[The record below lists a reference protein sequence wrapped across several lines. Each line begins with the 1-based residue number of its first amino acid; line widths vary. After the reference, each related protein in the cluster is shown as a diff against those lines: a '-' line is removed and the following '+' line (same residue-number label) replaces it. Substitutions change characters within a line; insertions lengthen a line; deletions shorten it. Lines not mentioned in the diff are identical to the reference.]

1 MAELLLDVQ
10 GLRCGYG
17 EAVVLADVS
26 FQLPMGRSLA
36 LLGRNGTGKTT
47 LIDTLVGV
55 TQRHAGRI
63 TLAEIGRA
71 SCRERVCYAV

>member
-1 MAELLLDVQ
+1 MGELLLDVQ

-36 LLGRNGTGKTT
+36 LLGPPPMHGCKSARPW
-47 LIDTLVGV
+47 V
-55 TQRHAGRI
+55 
-63 TLAEIGRA
+63 
-71 SCRERVCYAV
+71 S

>member
-1 MAELLLDVQ
+1 MAEPLLEVE
-10 GLRCGYG
+10 GLSCGYG
-17 EAVVLADVS
+17 DAVVLSDVG
-26 FQLPMGRSLA
+26 FRLEAGRSMA

-63 TLAEIGRA
+63 RLAGQDLHTMPVHRRA
-71 SCRERVCYAV
+71 

>member
-10 GLRCGYG
+10 GLSCGYG
-17 EAVVLADVS
+17 QSVVLTDVS

-63 TLAEIGRA
+63 TLAGREIQA
-71 SCRERVCYAV
+71 LPV